1 MIERTESSHEKKLN
15 YLTHGFGLILS
26 IVGLFLLIEKSLG
39 YESNKKLI
47 SSIVYGL
54 SLVVMYASSSF
65 YHYYIDSKYSS
76 ILQKIDHVSIYLLI
90 AGSYTPALILKLGYS
105 LGDEILV
112 IIWSLA
118 LIGILHKI
126 FFFNY
131 FSKATLFL
139 YLLMGWLIVIDF
151 GAVLETFSDYAI
163 TLMVI
168 GGLLYTVGTIF
179 YSMDRLKYNHVIW
192 HIFVM
197 GGSACHYFMIS
208 SII

>member
-1 MIERTESSHEKKLN
+1 M
-15 YLTHGFGLILS
+15 
-26 IVGLFLLIEKSLG
+26 
-39 YESNKKLI
+39 
-47 SSIVYGL
+47 
-54 SLVVMYASSSF
+54 
-65 YHYYIDSKYSS
+65 
-76 ILQKIDHVSIYLLI
+76 
-90 AGSYTPALILKLGYS
+90 GYS

-112 IIWSLA
+112 IIWFLA

-179 YSMDRLKYNHVIW
+179 YSMDRLRYNHVIW

>member
-1 MIERTESSHEKKLN
+1 MIERIESSNEKKLN

-26 IVGLFLLIEKSLG
+26 IVGLYFLIEKSLV
-39 YESNKKLI
+39 YESNEKLI
-47 SSIVYGL
+47 SSSVYGL
-54 SLVVMYASSSF
+54 SLVAMYASSSF
-65 YHYYIDSKYSS
+65 YHYCIDSKYSS

-90 AGSYTPALILKLGYS
+90 AGSYTPGLILKLGYS

-131 FSKATLFL
+131 FSKATLFI

-151 GAVLETFSDYAI
+151 GAILETFSVYAI
-163 TLMVI
+163 TLMVV

>member
-1 MIERTESSHEKKLN
+1 M
-15 YLTHGFGLILS
+15 
-26 IVGLFLLIEKSLG
+26 
-39 YESNKKLI
+39 
-47 SSIVYGL
+47 
-54 SLVVMYASSSF
+54 
-65 YHYYIDSKYSS
+65 
-76 ILQKIDHVSIYLLI
+76 DHVSIYLLI

-179 YSMDRLKYNHVIW
+179 YSMDRLKWRTRNTYAI
-192 HIFVM
+192 
-197 GGSACHYFMIS
+197 C
-208 SII
+208 

>member
-1 MIERTESSHEKKLN
+1 MT
-15 YLTHGFGLILS
+15 
-26 IVGLFLLIEKSLG
+26 
-39 YESNKKLI
+39 
-47 SSIVYGL
+47 
-54 SLVVMYASSSF
+54 
-65 YHYYIDSKYSS
+65 YSS

-118 LIGILHKI
+118 FIGILHKI
-126 FFFNY
+126 FFLNY
-131 FSKATLFL
+131 FSNATLFL

-179 YSMDRLKYNHVIW
+179 YSMDRLKYYHVIW